1 MLHLCDKVDSI
12 PDTIYQHLE
21 KKHLLSMSL
30 SWEATLLNVVI
41 STLGL
46 QFKDA
51 INTSN
56 YHQKKPAYLAT
67 S

>member
-12 PDTIYQHLE
+12 PDTIYRHLE
-21 KKHLLSMSL
+21 KKHLLSMNL

-41 STLGL
+41 PTLGL

-51 INTSN
+51 INI
-56 YHQKKPAYLAT
+56 AT